1 MLGGL
6 IEANVESRPEKQKD
20 FESLAAKVGI
30 FVTDIDEGVT
40 LDFRSGS
47 LVVHNGLEPKRDI
60 TIRAEAGT
68 VMSLSNLKIGLFG
81 MPVYYD
87 EVGRGVALKLLD
99 GLAGNEVLGLQTADA
114 DSEKNEAES
123 KDRAA
128 DDQRGPIRR
137 HSAALQGG
145 NTGFEQ
151 HDQGRHDQDSAA
163 DDKPHPGTYL
173 RHFLGNLGTGELALL
188 AHQRRHLI
196 DQIDENLWNGTGM
209 IHGGFS
215 FIPSRRRPR
224 AQPSS

>member
-20 FESLAAKVGI
+20 FDSLAAKVGI

-87 EVGRGVALKLLD
+87 EVGRGVALKLLQGKLRID
-99 GLAGNEVLGLQTADA
+99 GL
-114 DSEKNEAES
+114 
-123 KDRAA
+123 
-128 DDQRGPIRR
+128 
-137 HSAALQGG
+137 
-145 NTGFEQ
+145 
-151 HDQGRHDQDSAA
+151 
-163 DDKPHPGTYL
+163 
-173 RHFLGNLGTGELALL
+173 LGNFATLNTVT
-188 AHQRRHLI
+188 RI
-196 DQIDENLWNGTGM
+196 
-209 IHGGFS
+209 FS
-215 FIPSRRRPR
+215 V
-224 AQPSS
+224 A